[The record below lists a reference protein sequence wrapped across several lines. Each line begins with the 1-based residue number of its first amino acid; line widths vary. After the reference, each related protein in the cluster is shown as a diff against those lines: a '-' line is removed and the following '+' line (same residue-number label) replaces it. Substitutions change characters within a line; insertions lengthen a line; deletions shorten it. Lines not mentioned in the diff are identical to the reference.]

1 MNKSPEMS
9 HEQVN
14 DVPVI
19 MHTVT
24 SVLGLDGLLDDL
36 VPRHGNRTGLS
47 IGKTMAGWLTHIL
60 SECNH
65 FMSPVQ
71 DWANHLT
78 HTLSMLLGQAVQAG
92 DFTDDRL
99 AEVAYTL
106 SFDAVWHEL
115 ERGVTRR
122 AVRVYELPT
131 ERVRLDT
138 TTAKVYGGDA
148 ASVLFQRGHSKDHRP
163 DLRQFKVML
172 AALDPLGLLVGA
184 DVLAGQTAD
193 DSLYVPMMMRIRETL
208 KPAGLLF
215 VGDCKMGALST
226 RAYAQATGNTYLM
239 PLAQVGRVP
248 AELAGWVERALSKQV
263 KLKRWRDGE
272 NHVAAEG
279 YEVARSVTGQPP
291 ELTDLPEVTWTE
303 RVLIVR
309 SLSFAKAARRG
320 LRERLDHARAELLAL
335 TPPPGRGRR
344 SFTEQAPLQEAAQ
357 AILDRHN
364 MVGLLTFSLVCH
376 AERRD
381 VRAYGNRPA
390 RTEERIH
397 YTLTV
402 QSQPQAI
409 RDHERTLGWRAY
421 VTNAAP
427 EQLSFEQAVQAYRD
441 EWLIE
446 RDCARLKGRILSL
459 APLWVSR
466 EDHAIGLTRLL
477 TLAARVLALVEYD
490 VRRKLKARGHSL
502 AGLYPGQPTRV
513 TDQPTTER
521 LLKAFDRIALV
532 VIRAGRK
539 VQQLLTPLNDLQRA
553 ILDLLDYPSDLYER
567 LVDNS
572 AY

>member
-9 HEQVN
+9 HELVN

-19 MHTVT
+19 THTIT
-24 SVLGLDGLLDDL
+24 AILGLDGLLDDL
-36 VPRHGNRTGLS
+36 VPRHGNRAGLS

-78 HTLSMLLGQAVQAG
+78 HTLSVVLGQAIQPT

-106 SFDAVWHEL
+106 SLDAVWQEL
-115 ERGVTRR
+115 ERSVTRR
-122 AVRVYELPT
+122 AIRVYELPT

-172 AALDPLGLLVGA
+172 AALDPLGLLAGA
-184 DVLAGQTAD
+184 DILAGQTAD
-193 DSLYVPMMMRIRETL
+193 DNLYVPMMMRMRETL
-208 KPAGLLF
+208 KPAGLLYL
-215 VGDCKMGALST
+215 GDCKMGALST
-226 RAYAQATGNTYLM
+226 RAYAQATGNAYLM

-263 KLKRWRDGE
+263 TLKRLRDE
-272 NHVAAEG
+272 AKRVVAEG
-279 YEVARSVTGQPP
+279 YEVTRSVTGQPP
-291 ELTDLPEVTWTE
+291 EQTALPEATWTE

-309 SLSFAKAARRG
+309 SLSLAKAARRG
-320 LRERLDHARAELLAL
+320 LRERLAHARAELLAL

-344 SFTEQAPLQEAAQ
+344 SFTDEVPLREAAQ
-357 AILDRHN
+357 AILERHA
-364 MVGLLTFSLVCH
+364 VVDLLAFSLERH
-376 AERRD
+376 EDRRD
-381 VRAYGNRPA
+381 VRAYGSRPA
-390 RTEERIH
+390 RTEARVH

-402 QSQPQAI
+402 QRQAQAI
-409 RDHERTLGWRAY
+409 RNHERTLGWRAY
-421 VTNAAP
+421 ATNAAP
-427 EQLSFEQAVQAYRD
+427 QQLPFDQAVQAYRD

-446 RDCARLKGRILSL
+446 RDCARLKGRLLSL

-466 EDHAIGLTRLL
+466 EDHAIVLTRLL
-477 TLAARVLALVEYD
+477 TLAARVLALMEYAA
-490 VRRKLKARGHSL
+490 RRQLKARDQSL

-521 LLKAFDRIALV
+521 LLKAFDHIALA
-532 VIRAGRK
+532 VIRTGRE
-539 VQQLLTPLNDLQRA
+539 VQRLLTPLNELQRA
-553 ILDLLDYPSDLYER
+553 ILDLLGYPSDLYER
-567 LVDNS
+567 LVDIS